1 VEWIEYTTVAE
12 DSGGSLVR
20 FTWPSVPGGR
30 ITGHIHPNQQVRF
43 TIGSGEVASTL
54 DGEQRIA
61 TAGGPSSCPR
71 RPPLGGEPRIGGDGA
86 TWTAKPSSNGC
97 WATPCHGRSY
107 SIGRLEIPDG
117 SRPAS
122 SQPTMVA
129 ATGMAI
135 TMRNRLLQGCDR

>member
-1 VEWIEYTTVAE
+1 M
-12 DSGGSLVR
+12 
-20 FTWPSVPGGR
+20 
-30 ITGHIHPNQQVRF
+30 RF
-43 TIGSGEVASTL
+43 TIGSSEAASTL

-61 TAGGPSSCPR
+61 TAGETVVVPPR

-135 TMRNRLLQGCDR
+135 TMRNRLLQGM